1 MIIRGYTI
9 GDDVVAIDPGPIYGL
24 VYVIMSFFPEYSLRS
39 AFRTEMQLD
48 RLRKVA
54 KSRGAAMSTSALSI
68 MLPTFVTDRLVS
80 LARDAKGGAV
90 SIPSSSST
98 VLSASDTG
106 DEVDFNGLAA
116 TWEYNHA
123 SVMFVKFHSDD
134 EAFTPDTINDTVQA
148 VEQIMKQFA
157 VMKVKTIGSTIML
170 VAGIDDPR
178 PRQEQ
183 LAGMVDA
190 AIATRSFVLQAM
202 EVPGLTYRIGIHCGP
217 CFGAV
222 IGGNGAIFDLF
233 GDTVNTSS
241 RMMSTAAVGLIQVS
255 SAAHQLLLPRLRE
268 VVETQPPVRAK
279 GKGTMEAFAFG
290 ALVGVDVIPEFS
302 KFGID
307 KIQIG
312 TTR

>member
-1 MIIRGYTI
+1 M
-9 GDDVVAIDPGPIYGL
+9 
-24 VYVIMSFFPEYSLRS
+24 LRS
-39 AFRTEMQLD
+39 LVGSEMCIRD
-48 RLRKVA
+48 RA
-54 KSRGAAMSTSALSI
+54 K
-68 MLPTFVTDRLVS
+68 
-80 LARDAKGGAV
+80 DAKGKESAV
-90 SIPSSSST
+90 PISDSAST
-98 VLSASDTG
+98 VYSSKSE
-106 DEVDFNGLAA
+106 DEVDFNGLAT

-134 EAFTPDTINDTVQA
+134 PTFTPDIINDAVRA
-148 VEQIMKQFA
+148 VEQIMKQFD

-190 AIATRSFVLQAM
+190 AIATRSCVLHLM
-202 EVPGLTYRIGIHCGP
+202 DVPGLTYRIGIHCGP

-233 GDTVNTSS
+233 GDTVNTAS
-241 RMMSTAAVGLIQVS
+241 RMCSTAQVGLIQIS
-255 SAAHQLLLPRLRE
+255 SPTHQLLLPRLRE
-268 VVETQPPVRAK
+268 VVMAQAPVTAK

-307 KIQIG
+307 KTQIKD
-312 TTR
+312 